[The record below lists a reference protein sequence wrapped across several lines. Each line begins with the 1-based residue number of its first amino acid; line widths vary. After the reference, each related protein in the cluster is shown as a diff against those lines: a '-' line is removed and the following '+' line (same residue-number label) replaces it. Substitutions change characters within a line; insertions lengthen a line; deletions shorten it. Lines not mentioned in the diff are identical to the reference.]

1 MSTQTSDA
9 PQAAHKAPRLCRQDL
24 PARDA
29 TAEQIADLAY
39 RYWIERQKSLAPGS
53 DMGDW
58 LRAEAELF
66 ARREAALNEAS
77 EESFPASDSPAW

>member
-1 MSTQTSDA
+1 MSTLTRDA
-9 PQAAHKAPRLCRQDL
+9 PPAVREEPVLCAQGL

-29 TAEQIADLAY
+29 AAEQIADLAY

-66 ARREAALNEAS
+66 ARREAAIDEAS
-77 EESFPASDSPAW
+77 EESFPASDPPAR